1 MKKMILLLLSLAPA
15 ALAGDL
21 TGRFEAGAKYEE
33 PASHA
38 PANVSRMFAKQV
50 PRALANAIEIPSAG
64 GSGMIVWA
72 IPSTPVSAPLRTA
85 LTTPAGSVLQP
96 GDRGSLARG
105 LRRFPMQDAAEIDVR
120 GAQEVMHVL
129 NAEAAAYRLSVD
141 VPPDVESINVVVAEP
156 ESRIALST
164 WAAPLSR
171 QPGQPVTL
179 HAELRE
185 GDALLGGAR
194 VVARLAAPNGRA
206 FEAIELTEVSAGV
219 YRAVLPD
226 LPMNAAGAWQ
236 VRFDAE
242 GVTNQGSRFAR
253 TGSGELVAERG
264 SARLGAI
271 RAEVVGDS
279 LRISTPADVFI
290 AGTYRFDVIVADDA
304 RNALAWG
311 EAVRKLENGA
321 ASLHI
326 DIPLSHLG
334 NTRVQ
339 DLFLDVRLL
348 GLDHMGV
355 AGRATLNVD

>member
-1 MKKMILLLLSLAPA
+1 MKKSILLLLSLAPA

-21 TGRFEAGAKYEE
+21 TGRFDAGSKYEE

-38 PANVSRMFAKQV
+38 PANVSRMYARQV

-72 IPSTPVSAPLRTA
+72 IPSKAVSAPLRA
-85 LTTPAGSVLQP
+85 SLTTPAGSTLEA
-96 GDRGSLARG
+96 GDRGSIARG
-105 LRRFPMQDAAEIDVR
+105 LRRFAMNDGAEVGVR

-141 VPPDVESINVVVAEP
+141 VPQDIDSINVVVAEP
-156 ESRIALST
+156 ESRIAMST

-171 QPGQPVTL
+171 QPGEPVTL

-185 GDALLGGAR
+185 GDAPLAGAR

-206 FEAIELTEVSAGV
+206 FDSIELTEVSAGV
-219 YRAVLPD
+219 YRAVLPE
-226 LPMNAAGAWQ
+226 LPMSAPGAWQ

-242 GVTNQGSRFAR
+242 GLSAAGVRYAR

-264 SARLGAI
+264 AARLGAI
-271 RAEVVGDS
+271 RTEVVGDS
-279 LRISTPADVFI
+279 LRVTAPADVFL

-304 RNALAWG
+304 KNALAWG
-311 EAVRKLENGA
+311 EAVRKLDNGA
-321 ASLHI
+321 TALQI
-326 DIPLSHLG
+326 DIPLAHLG
-334 NTRVQ
+334 GTKIE

-348 GLDHMGV
+348 GLDQMGV
-355 AGRATLNVD
+355 AGRATLDVN